1 MDVNATLQTWI
12 NVLTH
17 PGEATFAE
25 EQTKPQAN
33 FTTAILWMVI
43 TGVVT
48 GIMGWLSFTLL
59 GGAGGMLAMVEQMNL
74 PPEATEQM
82 RQLFASGIMGSAGF
96 SAIITTPLFFFIG
109 AAIFYL
115 IGRMLGGSGDLG
127 RYSYLLASFQA
138 PIGIISALLNL
149 IPVLGGCIAA
159 IMAIYSLVLTYFATK
174 VGLNISSGKAIAVI
188 LIPVLLIFALIFC
201 FVFAL
206 AGLLFSVQNQ

>member
-1 MDVNATLQTWI
+1 MDVNATLQSWI

-33 FTTAILWMVI
+33 FTTAIIWMVI

-48 GIMGWLSFTLL
+48 GVMGWLSFNML
-59 GGAGGMLAMVEQMNL
+59 GGAGGMMAMIDQMNL
-74 PPEATEQM
+74 PPELAEQM
-82 RQLFASGIMGSAGF
+82 RQMFASGVMGGAGF

-115 IGRMLGGSGDLG
+115 IGRVLGGSGDLG

-138 PIGIISALLNL
+138 PIGILSALLNL
-149 IPVLGGCIAA
+149 VPVLGACLSTILAL
-159 IMAIYSLVLTYFATK
+159 YSLVLTYFATK
-174 VGLNISSGKAIAVI
+174 VGLNLSSGKAIAVI
-188 LIPVLLIFALIFC
+188 LIPVILLILLAFC

-206 AGLLFSVQNQ
+206 AGLFMSVQNQ